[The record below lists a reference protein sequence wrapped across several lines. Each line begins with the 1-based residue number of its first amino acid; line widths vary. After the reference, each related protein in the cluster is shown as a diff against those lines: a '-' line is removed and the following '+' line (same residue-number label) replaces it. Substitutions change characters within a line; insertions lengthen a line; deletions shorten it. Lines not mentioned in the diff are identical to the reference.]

1 MMLMVVFGPSVG
13 QVHRTT
19 LYHLEHILKNYRNLF
34 IFDAENEIT
43 KRAFGLRVDLSSRL
57 DLLHVLYSNVLL
69 QVPHRGYDVLQ
80 VPHGRH
86 ACDCWQGQEA
96 VQWKLQGIWEA
107 LNSNLQLR
115 M

>member
-1 MMLMVVFGPSVG
+1 MVVFGPSVR

-19 LYHLEHILKNYRNLF
+19 IYHLEHMLKTFQMLY
-34 IFDAENEIT
+34 IFDASNEIT
-43 KRAFGLRVDLSSRL
+43 KRAFGLPVDLSSRS
-57 DLLHVLYSNVLL
+57 DLFNVLHSNVLL